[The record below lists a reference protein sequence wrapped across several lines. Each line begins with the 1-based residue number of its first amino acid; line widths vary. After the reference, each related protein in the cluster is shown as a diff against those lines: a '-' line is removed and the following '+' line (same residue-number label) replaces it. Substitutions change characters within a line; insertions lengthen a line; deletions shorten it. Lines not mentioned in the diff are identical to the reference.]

1 MFLKQLNKKTAFVVK
16 RNFEKNQA
24 IAYRIMDNRS
34 GEESK
39 WSNKLL
45 KEELKLLSDEKF
57 NLDLTGFDN
66 TEIDSFLFKDDPIDT
81 NIENA
86 DYDGSINDVKM
97 IQLFFNPE
105 DEEKF
110 KQAIDIISKNN
121 NVNNISDAVLIAVKN
136 EANIS

>member
-1 MFLKQLNKKTAFVVK
+1 MF
-16 RNFEKNQA
+16 
-24 IAYRIMDNRS
+24 
-34 GEESK
+34 
-39 WSNKLL
+39 
-45 KEELKLLSDEKF
+45 KEEP
-57 NLDLTGFDN
+57 LDTD
-66 TEIDSFLFKDDPIDT
+66 
-81 NIENA
+81 IEDA

-97 IQLFFNPE
+97 IQVFFNPE